1 MCVEK
6 NQCKQYRSNITV
18 DLRALDKKY
27 DYVYFMFVG
36 LHYNHDF
43 VYLRYVKWFFFSD
56 ILAPHTNFNKSQP
69 VFQGVSDTC
78 TTGLTLSEE

>member
-1 MCVEK
+1 
-6 NQCKQYRSNITV
+6 
-18 DLRALDKKY
+18 
-27 DYVYFMFVG
+27 MFVG

-69 VFQGVSDTC
+69 VFQDVSD